1 MYAQCPDCLTVYKL
15 RAEPLAL
22 GRGRARC
29 GSCGAEFDA
38 LATLVDELP
47 AEAFTTLKRRGT
59 GTQVPQLNVP
69 ALRPQAEQRELFV
82 DFDRS
87 GRASAREHSPS
98 FAHVPRRASRPP
110 REWRWPMGVAL
121 LTLLLGGQFAW
132 AQRERL
138 LQRPGIRLAADSVCA
153 RLGCSVPTLAD
164 RARISLTARDIRPH
178 PSVQH
183 ALIISATLLNRA
195 DFAQSYP
202 TVEITLSDVDENRI
216 ALRRFSPQEYLS
228 DPRDARAA
236 IGPGASATFNLE
248 VEDPGKD
255 AVAFEFRFL

>member
-47 AEAFTTLKRRGT
+47 AEAFTTLKRRST

-82 DFDRS
+82 DFDRT
-87 GRASAREHSPS
+87 GRASAREHAPS
-98 FAHVPRRASRPP
+98 FAHAPRRASRPP
-110 REWRWPMGVAL
+110 REWRWPLGVA
-121 LTLLLGGQFAW
+121 TLALVLGGQFAW
-132 AQRERL
+132 AQREHL
-138 LQRPGIRLAADSVCA
+138 LVRPEIRAAADSVCA
-153 RLGCSVPTLAD
+153 RLGCSVPTGVDRTRLA
-164 RARISLTARDIRPH
+164 LTARDVRPH

-195 DFAQSYP
+195 EFVQAYP
-202 TVEITLSDVDENRI
+202 TVEITLSDVDDNRI
-216 ALRRFSPQEYLS
+216 ALRRFRPQEYLA
-228 DPRDARAA
+228 DPQEARRGLGA
-236 IGPGASATFNLE
+236 GASATFNLE
-248 VEDPGKD
+248 VEDPGRD